1 MKINQQ
7 IVFRK
12 EFDGTALLF
21 DPESGETFGLNKT
34 STFLWEKIAEGLDSA
49 GILAALKEACGT
61 TLPASAESDVASFID
76 SLKAKN
82 FIS

>member
-21 DPESGETFGLNKT
+21 DPETGETFGLNKT
-34 STFLWEKIAEGLDSA
+34 SVFIWEKISEGMDEVA
-49 GILAALKEACGT
+49 VMAALKEACGE
-61 TLPASAESDVASFID
+61 LPAGAESDVKNFIA